1 MLVQGLEG
9 KFFNQQ
15 LKQEFPIKVIHTPL
29 TRTVRITFIV
39 ILTMHDVAIAVYSKY
54 FSDAPNRTGFM
65 GHLCGACAG
74 LLVGVFALQNRRVR

>member
-1 MLVQGLEG
+1 M
-9 KFFNQQ
+9 
-15 LKQEFPIKVIHTPL
+15 
-29 TRTVRITFIV
+29 RITFIV